1 MPLGENVKTIFKTE
15 SPLVV
20 HDGTGLKLDITVTEG
35 LDYWTNQFTFTN
47 DSDRPI
53 YNFAAS
59 FSGSSQ
65 LAEFSA
71 MYIKYP
77 DGTIEVADI
86 NNGVPDLD
94 NSDIFLPALS
104 DKDGVTI
111 YDHRT
116 VEHGQTVT
124 GYFSIYRRDG
134 FTNDN

>member
-1 MPLGENVKTIFKTE
+1 
-15 SPLVV
+15 
-20 HDGTGLKLDITVTEG
+20 
-35 LDYWTNQFTFTN
+35 
-47 DSDRPI
+47 
-53 YNFAAS
+53 
-59 FSGSSQ
+59 
-65 LAEFSA
+65 

-86 NNGVPDLD
+86 NNGVPDLK

-116 VEHGQTVT
+116 VEPGQTVT